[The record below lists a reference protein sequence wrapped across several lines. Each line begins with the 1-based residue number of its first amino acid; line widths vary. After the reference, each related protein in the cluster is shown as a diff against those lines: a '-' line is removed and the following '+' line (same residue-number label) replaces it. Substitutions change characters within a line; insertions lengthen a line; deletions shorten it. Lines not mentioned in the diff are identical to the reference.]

1 MEEELD
7 VFKKVKS
14 SGRCGAL
21 INLLLMFGLMGINA
35 LQDAQP
41 PGRRRPFLL
50 SVNVLSAGHIRPAKQ
65 LGTGKTGPTLGEFMS
80 LCRT

>member
-21 INLLLMFGLMGINA
+21 INLLLMFGFMGINA
-35 LQDAQP
+35 FQDTQP
-41 PGRRRPFLL
+41 PGR
-50 SVNVLSAGHIRPAKQ
+50 
-65 LGTGKTGPTLGEFMS
+65 
-80 LCRT
+80 